1 MEFLLEYFIEHWAVL
16 IGLVAVAFVI
26 VNSFQKFVG
35 LPKAMKSEVVRT
47 WILYAVTE
55 AENEFGSG
63 AGEVKLGKVY
73 GEFVKTF
80 PSLAKVITFDT
91 FKTIVD
97 ESLATLRAQLESEKL
112 RKKIEAEANFKL
124 GQTKEL
130 KEKGKL

>member
-26 VNSFQKFVG
+26 VNSFQKFIG

-63 AGEVKLGKVY
+63 TGEVKLGKVY

-80 PSLAKVITFDT
+80 PSLVKVITFDT

>member
-1 MEFLLEYFIEHWAVL
+1 MEYLLEYFIEHWAVL
-16 IGLVAVAFVI
+16 AGLVAVCYVI
-26 VNSFQKFVG
+26 FNSFQKFVG

-55 AENEFGSG
+55 AENEFGG
-63 AGEVKLGKVY
+63 GTGEVKLGKVY

-112 RKKIEAEANFKL
+112 RKKIEAETNFKL

>member
-1 MEFLLEYFIEHWAVL
+1 MEYLLEYFIEHWAVL

-26 VNSFQKFVG
+26 FNSFQKFVG

-47 WILYAVTE
+47 WILYAVAE
-55 AENEFGSG
+55 AENEFGG
-63 AGEVKLGKVY
+63 GTGEVKLGKVY

-80 PSLAKVITFDT
+80 PSLAKVVTFDI

-112 RKKIEAEANFKL
+112 RKKIEAETNFKL

>member
-1 MEFLLEYFIEHWAVL
+1 MEYLLEYFIEHWAVL
-16 IGLVAVAFVI
+16 VGLVAVVFVI
-26 VNSFQKFVG
+26 FNSFQKFIG

-55 AENEFGSG
+55 AENEFGG
-63 AGEVKLGKVY
+63 GTGEVKLGKVY

-80 PSLAKVITFDT
+80 PSLAKVVTFDI

-112 RKKIEAEANFKL
+112 RKKIEAETNFKL

>member
-1 MEFLLEYFIEHWAVL
+1 MEYLLEYFIEHWAVL
-16 IGLVAVAFVI
+16 VGLVTVCYVI
-26 VNSFQKFVG
+26 FNSFQKFVG

-55 AENEFGSG
+55 AENEFGG
-63 AGEVKLGKVY
+63 GTGEIKLGKVY

-112 RKKIEAEANFKL
+112 RKKIEAETNFKL